1 MEERAVDNNE
11 KVLILSGDLHLGR
24 ASSRVPGRIHGDE
37 LRATGAWGRI
47 VELAIR
53 EQAAA
58 VCLSGDVVD
67 QDNRFWEAIGPLER
81 GIRRLSSAGVRTLA
95 VAGNHDH
102 EVLARLAE
110 QFAPDTF
117 HLLGKNGNWE
127 RLSLKQD
134 GRTILHVDGWSFPKS
149 RVPTSPLDSYDLPR
163 DPDTPTLGL
172 VHGDLDSSASPYA
185 PLGQAILRALGP
197 SAWLLGH
204 VHAPRLIAE
213 PGRPWILYPGSPQA
227 LDPGETGVHG
237 PWLCRV
243 SSGGL
248 ESPVQVPASSVGYVG
263 VGVDLEGVDNE
274 AELQVRVLDQIREE
288 VARTARLFGD
298 DLSCLSLRLRLTGR
312 TRLSGSLP
320 EIVPRIKE
328 DLALT
333 VEGVTVD
340 VERVDVETL
349 PAIDLAEYA
358 RSSSAPGAVSRLIIE
373 LEGEGLSEETRE
385 LVRRVRRGIEEQDLQ
400 RAFAGLD
407 RFPISDALARNYLLT
422 QARSLLT
429 RLVEQSE

>member
-1 MEERAVDNNE
+1 MQDRAVGNNE

-24 ASSRVPGRIHGDE
+24 ASSRVPGRIHRDE
-37 LRATGAWGRI
+37 LRAAGAWGRI

-81 GIRRLSSAGVRTLA
+81 GIRRLSSAGIRTLA

-102 EVLARLAE
+102 EVLARLAR
-110 QFAPDTF
+110 QFATDTF
-117 HLLGKNGNWE
+117 HLLGRNGNWE
-127 RLSLKQD
+127 RLSLKED

-149 RVPTSPLDSYDLPR
+149 RVPTSPLDSYDLPL

-172 VHGDLDSSASPYA
+172 VHGDLDTSSSPYA
-185 PLGQAILRALGP
+185 PLDQATLQALGP

-204 VHAPRLIAE
+204 VHAPRLISA
-213 PGRPWILYPGSPQA
+213 PGLPWILYPGSPQA

-243 SSGGL
+243 NSGGL
-248 ESPVQVPASSVGYVG
+248 ESPVQVPASSVGYLG
-263 VGVDLEGVDNE
+263 VGVDLEGARDE

-288 VARTARLFGD
+288 VTRAARQFGD
-298 DLSCLSLRLRLTGR
+298 ELSCLSLRLRLTGR
-312 TRLSGSLP
+312 TRLSGSLS

-328 DLALT
+328 DLALP
-333 VEGVTVD
+333 VEGVVVD
-340 VERVDVETL
+340 VEKVVVETL
-349 PAIDLAEYA
+349 PEIDLAEYA
-358 RSSSAPGAVSRLIIE
+358 RSSSAPGAVARLIIE

-385 LVRRVRRGIEEQDLQ
+385 LVRRTRRAIEEQDRQ

-407 RFPISDALARNYLLT
+407 RPQIPDARARYYLLS
-422 QARSLLT
+422 QARALLA